1 MIANT
6 TRRNNRD
13 CPIHTNKAGNHTMD
27 NTCSKNIFK
36 NDNIQ
41 IRKET
46 LTKKIADLIN
56 NQANIWYTKDG
67 RTGLFLSNLDER
79 R

>member
-1 MIANT
+1 MVLNTVHVNT
-6 TRRNNRD
+6 TD
-13 CPIHTNKAGNHTMD
+13 CPVHTIEAGKNRMD
-27 NTCSKNIFK
+27 NICKNIFRC
-36 NDNIQ
+36 DNIQ
-41 IRKET
+41 ILKEI
-46 LTKKIADLIN
+46 LTKKMADLIN